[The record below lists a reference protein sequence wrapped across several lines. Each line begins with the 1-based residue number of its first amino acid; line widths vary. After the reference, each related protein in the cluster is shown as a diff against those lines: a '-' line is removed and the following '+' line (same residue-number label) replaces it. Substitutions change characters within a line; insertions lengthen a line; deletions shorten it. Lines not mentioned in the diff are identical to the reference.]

1 LTSTTSLTAPIE
13 EARARI
19 RGSIGN
25 VLDDLDRSAEA
36 FGDGSYGSPRVGE
49 TAPDFTL
56 PGTDG
61 AQVSLA
67 ELRGRNRVVL
77 IFYRGSWCPYCDVQL
92 RAFQARLDEI
102 KAAGAE
108 LVAVSPQTPE
118 ESLSLAEERDLT
130 FTLLSDAGN
139 AVADSYGL
147 RVTLDGEHRESHV
160 GVGVDLPAKNGDD
173 SWTLPV
179 PSTFVI
185 ERDGT
190 VSYASV
196 PGDPRR
202 RVGPD
207 EVLAALKA

>member
-1 LTSTTSLTAPIE
+1 MTSTSLTPPID

-19 RGSIGN
+19 RGSIGD

-36 FGDGSYGSPRVGE
+36 FAAGTYDSPKVGE

-67 ELRGRNRVVL
+67 ELRSRGRVVL
-77 IFYRGSWCPYCDVQL
+77 GFYRGSWCPYCDVQL
-92 RAFQARLDEI
+92 RAFQARLEEI

-108 LVAVSPQTPE
+108 LVAVSPLTPE
-118 ESLSLAEERDLT
+118 ESLSLAEQKALS

-173 SWTLPV
+173 SWSLPV

-196 PGDPRR
+196 PGDPRL

-207 EVLAALKA
+207 EILEALKA

>member
-1 LTSTTSLTAPIE
+1 MTSTTSLTAPIE

-19 RGSIGN
+19 RGSIGD

-36 FGDGSYGSPRVGE
+36 FGDGTYGSPRVGE
-49 TAPDFTL
+49 RAPDFTL

-61 AQVSLA
+61 TQVGLA
-67 ELRGRNRVVL
+67 ELSGRNRVVL
-77 IFYRGSWCPYCDVQL
+77 VFYRGSWCPYCDVQL

-118 ESLSLAEERDLT
+118 ESRSLAEERGLA

-196 PGDPRR
+196 PGDPRL

-207 EVLAALKA
+207 EILEALKA